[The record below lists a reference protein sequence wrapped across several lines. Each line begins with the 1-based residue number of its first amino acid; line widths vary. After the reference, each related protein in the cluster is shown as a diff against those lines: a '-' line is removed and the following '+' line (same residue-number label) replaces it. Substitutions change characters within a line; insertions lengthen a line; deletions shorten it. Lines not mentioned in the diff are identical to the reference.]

1 MKVIMYPFNEAGKKN
16 MERYLKDLQQER
28 PELPLLRLV
37 KAFEAGCKKVHK
49 MSEYRG
55 AFQTDGTRRLMG
67 VMFDFRPVLKR
78 FIIHDKYG
86 GWYEI
91 YGVNKTDVRN
101 RYLYPSRVLEI
112 YDISKR
118 G

>member
-16 MERYLKDLQQER
+16 MEKYLEDLQQER

-37 KAFEAGCKKVHK
+37 KAFEADCKKVHK

-55 AFQTDGTRRLMG
+55 AFEIDGTRRLMG

-78 FIIHDKYG
+78 FIVHDKYS
-86 GWYEI
+86 GWYEV

-101 RYLYPSRVLEI
+101 RRYIPSRILEI
-112 YDISKR
+112 HEISK
-118 G
+118 GG